1 MLETARF
8 LQPEVQAMANALTA
22 RAAERRISG
31 PQAEGLNKGS
41 LLSATAIVLLLALA
55 TLTVYLTGGTQSA
68 APHLYYIPIISAAFL
83 IGPGGGIVTALAAG
97 LLCGPWMP
105 LDVAS
110 GAPQDL
116 ANWIIR
122 GGAFLLV
129 GIVAA
134 LFRRDIDGR
143 IRKFREFALHNPVT
157 GLPNRAALEDRL
169 APRLDKPPDDGRMLA
184 LVKVRITR
192 FEEVVS
198 TLGYEQ
204 GERLMRLLSD
214 RLRETQS
221 EDEPVH
227 NINHGRFA
235 VIAEIGTPEEAV
247 KIARR
252 MLDSV
257 HRPILLDGIPVT
269 VGAHAGIALH
279 PAHGGT
285 ASELLRA
292 VAQATEMAVE
302 RNADCVIFDPEAGE
316 QYRQKLL
323 LLSDIRAA
331 PRTGQLLLY
340 YQPQTRLADGQ
351 CVGAEALLRWC
362 HPARGMIPPN
372 QFIPLAEATG
382 LISPLTLWVAR
393 TAIRQM
399 RLWQDAG
406 IDMSIAIN
414 LSARDLDSKT
424 ILREIEG
431 LLHSHK
437 IAPGKLTLE
446 VTESA
451 IMQSYH
457 TAVPLLEHMAGIGCA
472 IAIDDFGTGY
482 SSLASLRKLPA
493 TILKLDGSFCIDLSA
508 DVRQRQIVR
517 SAIGMAHELGLKVL
531 AEGIE
536 TEESLVEMRSLGC
549 DEGQGYLISRPVPE
563 ADFRAWLDA
572 NGKTPGQT
580 AGGSR
585 GAERS

>member
-1 MLETARF
+1 M
-8 LQPEVQAMANALTA
+8 
-22 RAAERRISG
+22 ER
-31 PQAEGLNKGS
+31 LNSSS
-41 LLSATAIVLLLALA
+41 LLSMTAVLLLLAVA

-68 APHLYYIPIISAAFL
+68 APHLYYVPIISAAFL

-105 LDVAS
+105 IDVET
-110 GAPQDL
+110 GTPQDF
-116 ANWIIR
+116 ANWMIR
-122 GGAFLLV
+122 GGGFLLV
-129 GIVAA
+129 GIVAG
-134 LFRRDIDGR
+134 LFRRDINER
-143 IRKFREFALHNPVT
+143 IQKFRDFALHNPVT

-184 LVKVRITR
+184 LVKIRITR

-198 TLGYEQ
+198 TLGYDQ
-204 GERLMRLLSD
+204 GEKLMRLVSD
-214 RLRETQS
+214 RLRENQP

-235 VIAEIGTPEEAV
+235 VIAEIGTPDEAV
-247 KIARR
+247 AIARR

-257 HRPILLDGIPVT
+257 HKPILLDNIPVT
-269 VGAHAGIALH
+269 VGAHAGIAFH
-279 PAHGGT
+279 PAHGST
-285 ASELLRA
+285 APELLRA

-331 PRTGQLLLY
+331 PRTGQLMLY
-340 YQPQTRLADGQ
+340 YQPQTRLDDGI
-351 CVGAEALLRWC
+351 CIGVEALLRWC
-362 HPARGMIPPN
+362 HPTRGMIPPN

-393 TAIRQM
+393 TAIRQLK
-399 RLWQDAG
+399 LWQEAG
-406 IDMSIAIN
+406 INLSIAIN

-431 LLHSHK
+431 LLDSHK
-437 IAPGKLTLE
+437 VPRGKLTLE

-451 IMQSYH
+451 IMQSYQ
-457 TAVPLLEHMAGIGCA
+457 TAVPLLEHMAEIGCT

-482 SSLASLRKLPA
+482 SSLASLRQLPA

-517 SAIGMAHELGLKVL
+517 STIGMAHELGLKVL

-536 TEESLVEMRSLGC
+536 TADSLAEMRALGC
-549 DEGQGYLISRPVPE
+549 DEGQGYLISRPIPE
-563 ADFRAWLDA
+563 FELRKWLNTNA
-572 NGKTPGQT
+572 KTPGQM
-580 AGGSR
+580 ARGSR
-585 GAERS
+585 EAERS

>member
-1 MLETARF
+1 M
-8 LQPEVQAMANALTA
+8 
-22 RAAERRISG
+22 ER
-31 PQAEGLNKGS
+31 LNSSS
-41 LLSATAIVLLLALA
+41 LLSMTAVLLLLAVA
-55 TLTVYLTGGTQSA
+55 TLTVYLTGGTQNA

-83 IGPGGGIVTALAAG
+83 IGPGSGIATALAAS

-105 LDVAS
+105 IDVET
-110 GAPQDL
+110 GARQDL
-116 ANWIIR
+116 ANWMVR
-122 GGAFLLV
+122 GGGFLLV
-129 GIVAA
+129 GIMAD
-134 LFRRDIDGR
+134 LFRRDINGQ
-143 IRKFREFALHNPVT
+143 IRRFREFALHNPVT

-169 APRLDKPPDDGRMLA
+169 APRLDKPPDDGRMIA
-184 LVKVRITR
+184 IVKNRITK

-204 GERLMRLLSD
+204 GEKLMRLLGD
-214 RLRETQS
+214 RLRDIQAA
-221 EDEPVH
+221 DEPVH

-235 VIAEIGTPEEAV
+235 VIAEIGAPEEAV

-257 HRPILLDGIPVT
+257 HKPILLDNIPVT
-269 VGAHAGIALH
+269 VGAHAGIAFH
-279 PAHGGT
+279 PAHGST
-285 ASELLRA
+285 APELLRA

-316 QYRQKLL
+316 QYRHKLL

-331 PRTGQLLLY
+331 PRTGQLLLH
-340 YQPQTRLADGQ
+340 YQPQTRLDDGT
-351 CVGAEALLRWC
+351 CIGVEALLRWC
-362 HPARGMIPPN
+362 HPTRGMIPPN

-393 TAIRQM
+393 TAIQQLK
-399 RLWQDAG
+399 LWREAG
-406 IDMSIAIN
+406 IDLSIAIN

-431 LLHSHK
+431 LLDSHK
-437 IAPGKLTLE
+437 VPRGKLTLE

-451 IMQSYH
+451 IMQSYQ
-457 TAVPLLEHMAGIGCA
+457 TAVPLLEHMAEIGCT

-482 SSLASLRKLPA
+482 SSLASLRQLPA

-517 SAIGMAHELGLKVL
+517 STIGMAHELGLKVL

-536 TEESLVEMRSLGC
+536 TAESLAEMRALGC
-549 DEGQGYLISRPVPE
+549 DEGQGYLISRPIPE
-563 ADFRAWLDA
+563 SEFRNWLSA
-572 NGKTPGQT
+572 NAKTPGQP
-580 AGGSR
+580 ARGSR
-585 GAERS
+585 EAERS

>member
-1 MLETARF
+1 M
-8 LQPEVQAMANALTA
+8 
-22 RAAERRISG
+22 ER
-31 PQAEGLNKGS
+31 LNNSS
-41 LLSATAIVLLLALA
+41 LLSATTIVLLLAMA
-55 TLTVYLTGGTQSA
+55 TLAVYLTGGTQNA

-83 IGPGGGIVTALAAG
+83 IGPGSGIATALAAS

-105 LDVAS
+105 INVET
-110 GAPQDL
+110 GARQDL
-116 ANWIIR
+116 ANWMVR
-122 GGAFLLV
+122 GGGFLLV
-129 GIVAA
+129 GIMAD
-134 LFRRDIDGR
+134 LFRRDINGQ

-169 APRLDKPPDDGRMLA
+169 APRLDKPPDDGRMIA
-184 LVKVRITR
+184 IVKIRITK

-198 TLGYEQ
+198 TLGYDQ
-204 GERLMRLLSD
+204 GEKLMRLVSD
-214 RLRETQS
+214 RLRESQT

-257 HRPILLDGIPVT
+257 HKPILLDNIPVT
-269 VGAHAGIALH
+269 VGAHAGIAFH
-279 PAHGGT
+279 PAHGST
-285 ASELLRA
+285 APELLRA

-331 PRTGQLLLY
+331 PRTGQLLLH
-340 YQPQTRLADGQ
+340 YQPQTRLDDGT
-351 CVGAEALLRWC
+351 CIGVEALLRWC
-362 HPARGMIPPN
+362 HPTRGMIPPN

-393 TAIRQM
+393 TAIRQLK
-399 RLWQDAG
+399 LWREAG
-406 IDMSIAIN
+406 IDLSIAIN

-431 LLHSHK
+431 LLDSHK
-437 IAPGKLTLE
+437 VPPGKLTLE

-451 IMQSYH
+451 IMQSYQ
-457 TAVPLLEHMAGIGCA
+457 TAVPLLEHMAEIGCT

-482 SSLASLRKLPA
+482 SSLASLRQLPA

-517 SAIGMAHELGLKVL
+517 STIGMAHELGLKVL

-536 TEESLVEMRSLGC
+536 TAESLAEMRALGC
-549 DEGQGYLISRPVPE
+549 DEGQGYLISRPIPE
-563 ADFRAWLDA
+563 SEFRNWLSA
-572 NGKTPGQT
+572 NAKTPGQP
-580 AGGSR
+580 ARGSR
-585 GAERS
+585 EAERS

>member
-1 MLETARF
+1 
-8 LQPEVQAMANALTA
+8 V
-22 RAAERRISG
+22 ER
-31 PQAEGLNKGS
+31 LNNSS
-41 LLSATAIVLLLALA
+41 LLSATAIVLLLAMA
-55 TLTVYLTGGTQSA
+55 TLAVYLTGGTQNA

-83 IGPGGGIVTALAAG
+83 IGPGSGIATALAAS

-105 LDVAS
+105 IDVETDT
-110 GAPQDL
+110 PQDL
-116 ANWIIR
+116 VNWMVR
-122 GGAFLLV
+122 GGGFLLV
-129 GIVAA
+129 GIMAD
-134 LFRRDIDGR
+134 LFRRDINGQ

-169 APRLDKPPDDGRMLA
+169 APRLDKPPDDGRMIA
-184 LVKVRITR
+184 IVKIRITK

-198 TLGYEQ
+198 TLGYDQ
-204 GERLMRLLSD
+204 GEKLMRLVSD
-214 RLRETQS
+214 RLRENQP

-235 VIAEIGTPEEAV
+235 VIAEIGTPDEAV
-247 KIARR
+247 AIARR

-257 HRPILLDGIPVT
+257 HKPILLDNIPVT
-269 VGAHAGIALH
+269 VGAHAGIAFH
-279 PAHGGT
+279 PAHGST
-285 ASELLRA
+285 APELLRA

-331 PRTGQLLLY
+331 PRTGQLLLH
-340 YQPQTRLADGQ
+340 YQPQTRLDDGT
-351 CVGAEALLRWC
+351 CIGVEALLRWC
-362 HPARGMIPPN
+362 HPTRGMIPPN

-393 TAIRQM
+393 TAIQQLK
-399 RLWQDAG
+399 LWREAG
-406 IDMSIAIN
+406 IDLSIAIN

-431 LLHSHK
+431 LLDSHK
-437 IAPGKLTLE
+437 VPRGKLTLE

-451 IMQSYH
+451 IMQSYQ
-457 TAVPLLEHMAGIGCA
+457 TAVPLLEHMAEIGCT

-482 SSLASLRKLPA
+482 SSLASLRQLPA

-517 SAIGMAHELGLKVL
+517 STIGMAHELGLKVL

-536 TEESLVEMRSLGC
+536 TAESLAEMRALGC
-549 DEGQGYLISRPVPE
+549 DEGQGYLISRPIPE
-563 ADFRAWLDA
+563 SEFRNWLSA
-572 NGKTPGQT
+572 NAKTPGQP
-580 AGGSR
+580 ARGSR
-585 GAERS
+585 EAERS

>member
-1 MLETARF
+1 M
-8 LQPEVQAMANALTA
+8 
-22 RAAERRISG
+22 ER
-31 PQAEGLNKGS
+31 LNSSS
-41 LLSATAIVLLLALA
+41 LLSMTAVLLLLAVA

-68 APHLYYIPIISAAFL
+68 APHLYYVPIISAAFL

-105 LDVAS
+105 IDVET
-110 GAPQDL
+110 GTPQDF
-116 ANWIIR
+116 ANWMIR
-122 GGAFLLV
+122 GGGFLLV
-129 GIVAA
+129 GIVAG
-134 LFRRDIDGR
+134 LFRRDINER
-143 IRKFREFALHNPVT
+143 IQKFRDFALHNPVT

-184 LVKVRITR
+184 LVKIRITR

-198 TLGYEQ
+198 TLGYDQ
-204 GERLMRLLSD
+204 GEKLMRLVSD
-214 RLRETQS
+214 RLRENQP

-235 VIAEIGTPEEAV
+235 VIAEIGTPDEAV
-247 KIARR
+247 AIARR

-257 HRPILLDGIPVT
+257 HKPILLDNIPVT
-269 VGAHAGIALH
+269 VGAHAGIAFH
-279 PAHGGT
+279 PAHGST
-285 ASELLRA
+285 APELLRA

-331 PRTGQLLLY
+331 PRTGQLMLY
-340 YQPQTRLADGQ
+340 YQPQTRLDDGI
-351 CVGAEALLRWC
+351 CIGVEALLRWC
-362 HPARGMIPPN
+362 HPTRGMIPPN

-393 TAIRQM
+393 TAIRQLK
-399 RLWQDAG
+399 LWQEAG
-406 IDMSIAIN
+406 INLSIAIN

-431 LLHSHK
+431 LLDSHK
-437 IAPGKLTLE
+437 VPPGKLTLE

-451 IMQSYH
+451 IMQSYQ
-457 TAVPLLEHMAGIGCA
+457 TAMPLLEHMAEIGCT

-482 SSLASLRKLPA
+482 SSLASLRQLPA

-517 SAIGMAHELGLKVL
+517 STIGMAHELGLKVL

-536 TEESLVEMRSLGC
+536 TADSLAEMRALGC
-549 DEGQGYLISRPVPE
+549 DEGQGYLISRPIPE
-563 ADFRAWLDA
+563 FELRKWLNTNA
-572 NGKTPGQT
+572 KTPGQM
-580 AGGSR
+580 ARGSR
-585 GAERS
+585 EAERS

>member
-1 MLETARF
+1 M
-8 LQPEVQAMANALTA
+8 
-22 RAAERRISG
+22 ER
-31 PQAEGLNKGS
+31 LNSSS
-41 LLSATAIVLLLALA
+41 LLSMTAVLLLLAVA

-68 APHLYYIPIISAAFL
+68 APHLYYVPIISAAFL

-105 LDVAS
+105 IDVET
-110 GAPQDL
+110 GTPQDF
-116 ANWIIR
+116 ANWMIR
-122 GGAFLLV
+122 GGGFLLV
-129 GIVAA
+129 GIVAG
-134 LFRRDIDGR
+134 LFRRDINER
-143 IRKFREFALHNPVT
+143 IQKFRDFALHNPVT

-184 LVKVRITR
+184 LVKIRITR

-198 TLGYEQ
+198 TLGYDQ
-204 GERLMRLLSD
+204 GEKLMRLVSD
-214 RLRETQS
+214 RLRENQP

-235 VIAEIGTPEEAV
+235 VIAEIGTPDEAV
-247 KIARR
+247 AIARR

-257 HRPILLDGIPVT
+257 HKPILLDNIPVT
-269 VGAHAGIALH
+269 VGAHAGIAFH
-279 PAHGGT
+279 PAHGST
-285 ASELLRA
+285 APELLRA

-331 PRTGQLLLY
+331 PRTGQLLLH
-340 YQPQTRLADGQ
+340 YQPQTRLDDGT
-351 CVGAEALLRWC
+351 CIGVEALLRWC
-362 HPARGMIPPN
+362 HPTRGMIPPN

-393 TAIRQM
+393 TAIRQLK
-399 RLWQDAG
+399 LWQEAG
-406 IDMSIAIN
+406 INLSIAIN

-431 LLHSHK
+431 LLDSHK
-437 IAPGKLTLE
+437 VPPGKLTLE

-451 IMQSYH
+451 IMQSYQ
-457 TAVPLLEHMAGIGCA
+457 TAMPLLEHMAEIGCT

-482 SSLASLRKLPA
+482 SSLASLRQLPA

-517 SAIGMAHELGLKVL
+517 STIGMAHELGLKVL

-536 TEESLVEMRSLGC
+536 TADSLAEMRALGC
-549 DEGQGYLISRPVPE
+549 DEGQGYLISRPIPE
-563 ADFRAWLDA
+563 FELRKWLNTNA
-572 NGKTPGQT
+572 KTPGQM
-580 AGGSR
+580 ARGSR
-585 GAERS
+585 EAERS

>member
-1 MLETARF
+1 M
-8 LQPEVQAMANALTA
+8 
-22 RAAERRISG
+22 ER
-31 PQAEGLNKGS
+31 LNNSS
-41 LLSATAIVLLLALA
+41 LLSATAIVLLLAMA
-55 TLTVYLTGGTQSA
+55 TLAVYLTGGTQNA

-83 IGPGGGIVTALAAG
+83 IGPGSGIATALAAS

-105 LDVAS
+105 IDVETDT
-110 GAPQDL
+110 PQDL
-116 ANWIIR
+116 VNWMVR
-122 GGAFLLV
+122 GGGFLLV
-129 GIVAA
+129 GIMAD
-134 LFRRDIDGR
+134 LFRRDINGQ

-169 APRLDKPPDDGRMLA
+169 APRLDKPPDDGRMIA
-184 LVKVRITR
+184 IVKIRITK

-198 TLGYEQ
+198 TLGYDQ
-204 GERLMRLLSD
+204 GEKLMRLVSD
-214 RLRETQS
+214 RLRENQP

-235 VIAEIGTPEEAV
+235 VIAEIGTPDEAV
-247 KIARR
+247 AIARR

-257 HRPILLDGIPVT
+257 HKPILLDNIPVT
-269 VGAHAGIALH
+269 VGAHAGIAFH
-279 PAHGGT
+279 PAHGST
-285 ASELLRA
+285 APELLRA

-331 PRTGQLLLY
+331 PRTGQLLLH
-340 YQPQTRLADGQ
+340 YQPQTRLDDGT
-351 CVGAEALLRWC
+351 CIGVEALLRWC
-362 HPARGMIPPN
+362 HPTRGMIPPN

-393 TAIRQM
+393 TAIQQLK
-399 RLWQDAG
+399 LWREAG
-406 IDMSIAIN
+406 IDLSIAIN

-431 LLHSHK
+431 LLDSHK
-437 IAPGKLTLE
+437 VPRGKLTLE

-451 IMQSYH
+451 IMQSYQ
-457 TAVPLLEHMAGIGCA
+457 TAVPLLEHMAEIGCT

-482 SSLASLRKLPA
+482 SSLASLRQLPA

-517 SAIGMAHELGLKVL
+517 STIGMAHELGLKVL

-536 TEESLVEMRSLGC
+536 TAESLAEMRALGC
-549 DEGQGYLISRPVPE
+549 DEGQGYLISRPIPE
-563 ADFRAWLDA
+563 SEFRNWLSA
-572 NGKTPGQT
+572 NAKTPGQP
-580 AGGSR
+580 ARGSR
-585 GAERS
+585 EAERS

>member
-1 MLETARF
+1 MNTLS
-8 LQPEVQAMANALTA
+8 A
-22 RAAERRISG
+22 RAAERRTPG
-31 PQAEGLNKGS
+31 APVEGLNSGS
-41 LLSATAIVLLLALA
+41 LLSVTAVVLLLALA
-55 TLTVYLTGGTQSA
+55 TLTVYLTGGTQNA
-68 APHLYYIPIISAAFL
+68 APHLYYVPIISAAFL
-83 IGPGGGIVTALAAG
+83 IGPGGSIITAIVAG

-105 LDVAS
+105 LDVES
-110 GAPQDL
+110 GTAQDL
-116 ANWIIR
+116 PNWMIR
-122 GGAFLLV
+122 GGGFLMV

-134 LFRRDIDGR
+134 LFRRDIDER
-143 IRKFREFALHNPVT
+143 IRKFRDFALHNPIT

-169 APRLDKPPDDGRMLA
+169 SPRLDKPPDGGKMLA

-204 GERLMRLLSD
+204 GEKLMRLLSD
-214 RLRETQS
+214 RLREVQP
-221 EDEPVH
+221 EDEPVY

-235 VIAEIGTPEEAV
+235 VIAEIGVPEEAV

-285 ASELLRA
+285 APELLRA

-302 RNADCVIFDPEAGE
+302 RNIDCVIFDTEAGE
-316 QYRQKLL
+316 QYRQRLL

-331 PRTGQLLLY
+331 PRTSQMMLH
-340 YQPQTRLADGQ
+340 YQPQTRLSDGQ
-351 CVGAEALLRWC
+351 CIGAEALLRWC
-362 HPARGMIPPN
+362 HPTRGMIPPN

-393 TAIRQM
+393 AAVRQLK
-399 RLWQDAG
+399 LWQDAG
-406 IDMSIAIN
+406 IDLPIAIN

-437 IAPGKLTLE
+437 VAPGKLTLE

-457 TAVPLLEHMAGIGCA
+457 SAVPLLEHMAEIGCA

-482 SSLASLRKLPA
+482 SSLASLRRLPA
-493 TILKLDGSFCIDLSA
+493 SILKLDGSFCIDLSA

-536 TEESLVEMRSLGC
+536 TQDSLAEMRSLGC
-549 DEGQGYLISRPVPE
+549 DEGQGYHISRPVPE
-563 ADFRAWLDA
+563 ADFRKWLEA
-572 NGKTPGQT
+572 NGKPP
-580 AGGSR
+580 A
-585 GAERS
+585 

>member
-1 MLETARF
+1 MIDTLS
-8 LQPEVQAMANALTA
+8 A
-22 RAAERRISG
+22 RAAERTISG
-31 PQAEGLNKGS
+31 ASVEGLRSWS
-41 LLSATAIVLLLALA
+41 LPSTAAILLLLALA
-55 TLTVYLTGGTQSA
+55 TLTVYLTGGTQNA
-68 APHLYYIPIISAAFL
+68 APHLYYVPIISAAFL
-83 IGPGGGIVTALAAG
+83 IGPGGSIVTALVSG

-105 LDVAS
+105 LDVES
-110 GAPQDL
+110 GTAQIL
-116 ANWIIR
+116 VNWIAR
-122 GGAFLLV
+122 SGSFLLI

-134 LFRRDIDGR
+134 LFRRNLDGR
-143 IRKFREFALHNPVT
+143 IDKFRDFALHNPVT

-169 APRLDKPPDDGRMLA
+169 APRLDKPPDDGRMIA
-184 LVKVRITR
+184 LVKIRITR

-204 GERLMRLLSD
+204 GEKLMRLLGD
-214 RLRETQS
+214 RLRESQT

-257 HRPILLDGIPVT
+257 HKPILLDGIPVT

-279 PAHGGT
+279 PEHGGT
-285 ASELLRA
+285 ASQLLRA
-292 VAQATEMAVE
+292 VSQATEMAVE

-331 PRTGQLLLY
+331 PRTGQLMLH
-340 YQPQTRLADGQ
+340 YQPQTRLGDGH
-351 CVGAEALLRWC
+351 CIGVEALLRWC
-362 HPARGMIPPN
+362 HPTRGMIPPN

-393 TAIRQM
+393 TAIRQLK
-399 RLWQDAG
+399 LWGEAG
-406 IDMSIAIN
+406 IDLSIAIN

-431 LLHSHK
+431 LLDSHK
-437 IAPGKLTLE
+437 VPPGKLTLE

-451 IMQSYH
+451 IMQSYK
-457 TAVPLLEHMAGIGCA
+457 TAVPLLEHMAEIGCT

-482 SSLASLRKLPA
+482 SSLASLRHLPA
-493 TILKLDGSFCIDLSA
+493 TVLKLDGSFCIDLSA

-517 SAIGMAHELGLKVL
+517 STIGMAHELGLKVL

-536 TEESLVEMRSLGC
+536 TAESLAEMRALGC
-549 DEGQGYLISRPVPE
+549 DEGQGYLISRPIPE
-563 ADFRAWLDA
+563 SEFRSWLSA
-572 NGKTPGQT
+572 NGKTPGQA
-580 AGGSR
+580 AGGSQE
-585 GAERS
+585 AERS

>member
-1 MLETARF
+1 M
-8 LQPEVQAMANALTA
+8 
-22 RAAERRISG
+22 ER
-31 PQAEGLNKGS
+31 LNSSS
-41 LLSATAIVLLLALA
+41 LLSMTAVLLLLAVA

-68 APHLYYIPIISAAFL
+68 APHLYYVPIISAAFL

-105 LDVAS
+105 IDVET
-110 GAPQDL
+110 GTPQDF
-116 ANWIIR
+116 ANWMIR
-122 GGAFLLV
+122 GGGFLLV
-129 GIVAA
+129 GIVAG
-134 LFRRDIDGR
+134 LFRRDINER
-143 IRKFREFALHNPVT
+143 IQKFRDFALHNPVT

-184 LVKVRITR
+184 LVKIRITR

-198 TLGYEQ
+198 TLGYDQ
-204 GERLMRLLSD
+204 GEKLMRLVSD
-214 RLRETQS
+214 RLRENQP

-235 VIAEIGTPEEAV
+235 VIAEIGTPDEAV
-247 KIARR
+247 AIARR

-257 HRPILLDGIPVT
+257 HKPILLDNIPVT
-269 VGAHAGIALH
+269 VGAHAGIAFH
-279 PAHGGT
+279 PAHGST
-285 ASELLRA
+285 APELLRA

-331 PRTGQLLLY
+331 PRTGQLMLY
-340 YQPQTRLADGQ
+340 YQPQTRLDDGI
-351 CVGAEALLRWC
+351 CIGVEALLRWC
-362 HPARGMIPPN
+362 HPTRGMIPPN

-393 TAIRQM
+393 TAIRQLK
-399 RLWQDAG
+399 LWREAG
-406 IDMSIAIN
+406 IDLSIAIN

-431 LLHSHK
+431 LLDSHK
-437 IAPGKLTLE
+437 VPRGKLTLE

-451 IMQSYH
+451 IMQSYQ
-457 TAVPLLEHMAGIGCA
+457 TAVPLLEHMAEIGCT

-482 SSLASLRKLPA
+482 SSLASLRQLPA

-517 SAIGMAHELGLKVL
+517 STIGMAHELGLKVL

-536 TEESLVEMRSLGC
+536 TAESLAEMRALGC
-549 DEGQGYLISRPVPE
+549 DEGQGYLISRPIPE
-563 ADFRAWLDA
+563 FELRKWLNTNA
-572 NGKTPGQT
+572 KTPGQM
-580 AGGSR
+580 ARGSR
-585 GAERS
+585 EAERS